1 MPPPAQDWG
10 VGRKDVAHELR
21 TQLGHVGRWMEAAAD
36 TDEDKDTDNDTD
48 KDKDAPGDQT

>member
-48 KDKDAPGDQT
+48 KDKYAPGDQT